1 MLLNSVKCLIHT
13 WYLSVDMQLYV
24 LAPLVLIPLHKWRK
38 KFIPVIIFI
47 MAGLSSYTF
56 YVILEEEA
64 NIMKS
69 IETFW
74 SLNLNKM
81 FVFVYFGIQTRAVP
95 WLLGVLLGYGIFNLK
110 EQRCQLSK
118 LTVTAGW
125 VCSLITVLAIIFG
138 PYEAQQI
145 LAKNDVLDNA
155 FYGSLS
161 RIGWSLCVIWLI
173 FACHQGY
180 GGLLDSFLSYRS
192 SRDCEVVGTYES
204 FQRLWRDLG
213 IIMTVSTFLV
223 LIFESPIVALEQF
236 LLRSEHKRTNIN
248 GRSTQV
254 VDLDESSQNGEIS
267 SRM

>member
-1 MLLNSVKCLIHT
+1 M
-13 WYLSVDMQLYV
+13 
-24 LAPLVLIPLHKWRK
+24 
-38 KFIPVIIFI
+38 
-47 MAGLSSYTF
+47 
-56 YVILEEEA
+56 
-64 NIMKS
+64 
-69 IETFW
+69 
-74 SLNLNKM
+74 NKM

-118 LTVTAGW
+118 VTLHTYIGMQSAPLRSIFLSLQLTVMAGW

-180 GGLLDSFLSYRS
+180 GGLLDSFLSYSIWNVLGRFTYAIYVTHPTIQLSVIGS

-204 FQRLWRDLG
+204 
-213 IIMTVSTFLV
+213 VSRNYV
-223 LIFESPIVALEQF
+223 
-236 LLRSEHKRTNIN
+236 
-248 GRSTQV
+248 
-254 VDLDESSQNGEIS
+254 
-267 SRM
+267 